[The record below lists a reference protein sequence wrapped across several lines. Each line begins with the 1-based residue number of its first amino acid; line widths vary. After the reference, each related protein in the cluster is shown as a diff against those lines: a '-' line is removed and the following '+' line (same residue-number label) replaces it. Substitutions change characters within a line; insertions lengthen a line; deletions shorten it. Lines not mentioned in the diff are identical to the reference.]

1 MSKQR
6 TNKSSR
12 PASSRPFSSDKPKK
26 KSSDKPFGS
35 AAKKSGSFK
44 KSDKPFSGKSTRS
57 DRSSSERSFDSGSK
71 RGGFKKSDKPFSSRG
86 GRSDERS
93 SERSFGDKPKRGG
106 FKKSDSS
113 FSDRPKRSEG
123 FGGKKSFDDK
133 PKRGGFKK
141 SDSSFSDRPRRSE
154 KSFDDK
160 PKRSGFKKSDSSFSD
175 RPRRSEGFSDKSFDD
190 KPKRGGFKKSDSSF
204 SDKPKRGGFKKS
216 DSFDDEKPKRFS
228 RDEKP
233 FASKGRRSDSFEDRK
248 PRSRSDEDFDD
259 NEPKKKTT
267 PKKFDSDDLKR
278 GRKSYGKKLDRFSKD
293 KRYTPSPERGDS
305 ATRLNKYISNSGICS
320 RREADQLII
329 EGLVKVNG
337 ETITELG
344 YKVQSGD
351 VVKYNNKIIRPE
363 SLVYVLLNK
372 PKDFITTMDDEGGRK
387 TVMDLV
393 ANSTKERIFPVGRL
407 DRNTTG
413 LLLLTNDGEL
423 TQKLTHPSFK
433 IKKIYE
439 VEINEPLTPEEFE
452 RLQKSHVTLFDGPV
466 KIDDIA
472 IISPNRKILGI
483 EIHEGRNRI
492 VRRIFESMGKEVV
505 RLDRVMYAG
514 LTKKNLQRGKWR
526 FLTTS
531 EVNQLKYLI

>member
-12 PASSRPFSSDKPKK
+12 PASSRPFSSDKPKR

-35 AAKKSGSFK
+35 TAKKTSGFI
-44 KSDKPFSGKSTRS
+44 KSDKPFAGKSKRS
-57 DRSSSERSFDSGSK
+57 EGSSSERSFDSRSK
-71 RGGFKKSDKPFSSRG
+71 KSSFKKSDKPFSSRSS
-86 GRSDERS
+86 RSEEFS
-93 SERSFGDKPKRGG
+93 SEKSFGDKPKRSGFNKSEKSFSSRPKRSEGFSSDRSFDDKPKRGGTKSFGDKPKRDG
-106 FKKSDSS
+106 FKSFDDKPKRSSSKSFDDKPKRSGFGKSEKS

-123 FGGKKSFDDK
+123 FSSDRSFDDK

-141 SDSSFSDRPRRSE
+141 SSSFDGEERNERRS
-154 KSFDDK
+154 SRSVK
-160 PKRSGFKKSDSSFSD
+160 PSFSKD
-175 RPRRSEGFSDKSFDD
+175 RK
-190 KPKRGGFKKSDSSF
+190 
-204 SDKPKRGGFKKS
+204 
-216 DSFDDEKPKRFS
+216 
-228 RDEKP
+228 
-233 FASKGRRSDSFEDRK
+233 SDSFEDRK
-248 PRSRSDEDFDD
+248 PRSRSFEDSKDS
-259 NEPKKKTT
+259 EPKKRGAA
-267 PKKFDSDDLKR
+267 KKFDSDDLKR
-278 GRKSYGKKLDRFSKD
+278 GRKSYGKKLDRLSKD
-293 KRYTPSPERGDS
+293 KRYTPSPEREDG

-393 ANSTKERIFPVGRL
+393 ATATKERIFPVGRL

-439 VEINEPLTPEEFE
+439 VELNDPISPEEFE
-452 RLQKSHVTLFDGPV
+452 RLQKSHITLYDGPV